1 MPRRVARR
9 LGLMLGRRG
18 AILLSYGTVW
28 ALYGYGQLI
37 SPPAAQPGLTLA
49 LQMLSITVWGWLWIV
64 TGVLAVVSAF
74 VPQGVDWFGFVALV
88 LIVLPWTLSYLVS
101 WLQGDFP
108 RGWVA
113 AAVWG
118 AIAVPVIVVAGWR
131 EAPRPKR
138 VEGY

>member
-1 MPRRVARR
+1 MPRRVVRR

-49 LQMLSITVWGWLWIV
+49 LQMLSITVWGWLWLV

-101 WLQGDFP
+101 WLQGDFS

-138 VEGY
+138 VEGI

>member
-1 MPRRVARR
+1 MPRRAARR
-9 LGLMLGRRG
+9 LMRMLGRRG

-28 ALYGYGQLI
+28 SLYGYAQLT
-37 SPPAAQPGLTLA
+37 PQTEQPGLGLA
-49 LQMLSITVWGWLWIV
+49 LQMLPLPVWGCLWIAA
-64 TGVLAVVSAF
+64 GVLALVSAF
-74 VPQGVDWFGFVALV
+74 LPQGVDWFGFVALV
-88 LIVLPWTLSYLVS
+88 LIVLPWTSSYLAS
-101 WLQGDFP
+101 WLLGDFP

-138 VEGY
+138 LESC

>member
-1 MPRRVARR
+1 MPRRAVRR
-9 LGLMLGRRG
+9 VGAMLGRRG

-28 ALYGYGQLI
+28 ALYGYGQLG

-49 LQMLSITVWGWLWIV
+49 MQLLPLTVWGWLWLV
-64 TGVLAVVSAF
+64 TGILASVSAF

-101 WLQGDFP
+101 WLQADFP